1 MDYGSG
7 VSMEETS
14 VNVGE
19 TPILIRKGE
28 EGRVVSR
35 PGRLYRLLVESRGM
49 KVTTAELDPHSESK
63 WFQHDGEEVHIVLEG
78 ELEYTVGETVY
89 NLKEGD
95 ILWHKSTSKH
105 KAKNPGDKKVVY
117 ITIGTPPTF
126 QESMI

>member
-1 MDYGSG
+1 MK
-7 VSMEETS
+7 M
-14 VNVGE
+14 GE

-35 PGRLYRLLVESRGM
+35 PGRLYRLLVESKGM
-49 KVTTAELDPHSESK
+49 KVTIAELEPGSESR

-78 ELEYTVGETVY
+78 ELEYTVGEEVY
-89 NLKEGD
+89 NLREGD

-105 KAKNPGDKKVVY
+105 KARNTGDKKVVY

-126 QESMI
+126 KESMM